1 MFEYADSY
9 TSNLDQVYTDE
20 NSFNILI
27 PQQISEH
34 LILGD
39 SYNVHLGYMIQNGL
53 GVDFRYEMA
62 NPEFDMNTES
72 LLQSFDSYG
81 FGISKY
87 LKGNNNL
94 SKVSVSCNSFLFA
107 TTIFS
112 SSRLMYPC
120 KSI

>member
-9 TSNLDQVYTDE
+9 TSHLNQVYTDE
-20 NSFNILI
+20 NAFNILI

-39 SYNVHLGYMIQNGL
+39 SYNIHLGYIIENGL

-87 LKGNNNL
+87 LDGNNLKMQLGAYKADFDSGNQTTYGE
-94 SKVSVSCNSFLFA
+94 FLVQIAF
-107 TTIFS
+107 
-112 SSRLMYPC
+112 
-120 KSI
+120 